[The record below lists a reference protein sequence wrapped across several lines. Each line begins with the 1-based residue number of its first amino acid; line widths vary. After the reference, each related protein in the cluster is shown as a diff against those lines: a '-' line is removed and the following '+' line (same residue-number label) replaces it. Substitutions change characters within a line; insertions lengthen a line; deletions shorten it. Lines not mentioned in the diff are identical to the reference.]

1 MKAKVCSPHPAHQE
15 FGLKAENMKVS
26 SRKDTQ
32 FDNQEMQECFLKL
45 KDLVPG
51 LGHEQKMTKVQ
62 VLQAVIDYI
71 LELEVTLDFDP
82 LEAAKNLYQQQQGS
96 QERKPLT
103 ENTHINTQMVRR
115 IYDYVIKGYVT

>member
-1 MKAKVCSPHPAHQE
+1 MKAKVCPPRPASQE
-15 FGLKAENMKVS
+15 FGIKAENMKA

-51 LGHEQKMTKVQ
+51 IETEQKMNKVQ

-96 QERKPLT
+96 QERKPLA
-103 ENTHINTQMVRR
+103 ENTHINTQLTYTQSSTRP
-115 IYDYVIKGYVT
+115 TTC